1 MIGETLSHY
10 RVVRRLGEGGMGE
23 VFLAEDLRLHRPV
36 ALKMLRAERARD
48 HGSMKRLLAEA
59 RAASALN
66 HPHIAVVYEID
77 EVERNGGLV
86 RFIAME
92 YVAGESFAE
101 LARRGELSLERVLE
115 LGLQVAD
122 ALAEAHARGI
132 VHRDVKPTNLSLT
145 DSGRVKVL
153 DFGLAQQ
160 CALPGELD
168 TTWTREP
175 GREAERGSLLG
186 TLAYMAPEQARG
198 LDVDGRADIFSLGAV
213 LFELVSGRSP
223 FARANAALTLDATL
237 NGEIPPLV
245 PHRAE
250 ARIGDLE
257 KILHRMLAKDREQRY
272 PSMREAADDLRGLRL
287 GSSPAA
293 VPAARPSRAVAVLG
307 FHNITRNGED
317 DWIGTGIA
325 ETVTADL
332 QGVEGIAVIT
342 RARVHESLRGLG
354 ASEQDNLGLATRVG
368 RALGARWVLSG
379 GFQRAGESVRI
390 TAELLEVATS
400 AVLRTVKLDGT
411 LSAIF
416 ELQDRIVCELSDSL
430 RLGLQPGE
438 RLGDDE
444 THVVE
449 AYEAF
454 TRGLINVRVESFEGL
469 DRAVLLFERAVR
481 LDPSYARAH
490 VELGSAL
497 ASKADYLA
505 VRELYERSLGSLR
518 RAIELK
524 PDLLRAWRE
533 MGWVLVSLGREEEGI
548 QAVDRALSLD
558 PEDAGAL
565 GSMGRAI
572 FVGRAEFQRAAEF
585 FDRALTSNP
594 RGGWWA
600 LQLSHCA
607 ALLRQF
613 QRAETAAQRAVELQ
627 EAFLSGQ
634 GGIRIVGAY
643 MRLGHLAALQD
654 RPDEALAHFDRELA
668 FIERAEHA
676 LRGRISIE
684 LQMRRGAALRALG
697 QELEAAKAFDAALG
711 AFDERVRLGA
721 DDPFT
726 RYYAAAVHALR
737 GETEE
742 ALVFLEK
749 AARVR
754 RRFTV
759 ARARIEPEFQGLR
772 AEPAFAA
779 LVGSA
784 RNEGGPGALS

>member
-23 VFLAEDLRLHRPV
+23 VFLAEDLRLRRPV
-36 ALKMLRAERARD
+36 ALKTLRPERARD
-48 HGSMKRLLAEA
+48 EAALKRLLAEA

-77 EVERNGGLV
+77 EAERDGGLV

-92 YVAGESFAE
+92 YVSGESFAE
-101 LARRGELSLERVLE
+101 LVRRSDIPLDRILE

-122 ALAEAHARGI
+122 ALAEAHAHGI

-153 DFGLAQQ
+153 DFGLAQH
-160 CALPGELD
+160 CALPGEMD
-168 TTWTREP
+168 ATWTREP
-175 GREAERGSLLG
+175 GREAERGGLLG

-198 LDVDGRADIFSLGAV
+198 EDVDGRADVFSLGAV
-213 LFELVSGRSP
+213 LYELVSGRSP
-223 FARANAALTLDATL
+223 FARPNAALTLEALL
-237 NGEIPPLV
+237 NGALPPLV
-245 PHRAE
+245 PRSSDPRTGA
-250 ARIGDLE
+250 LE
-257 KILHRMLAKDREQRY
+257 KVLERMLAKHREARY
-272 PSMREAADDLRGLRL
+272 PGMREAAEDLRAVRL
-287 GSSPAA
+287 GSPTN
-293 VPAARPSRAVAVLG
+293 VPVARASRAVAVLG
-307 FHNITRNGED
+307 FSNITRNGED

-332 QGVEGIAVIT
+332 QGLEGIAVIA

-354 ASEQDNLGLATRVG
+354 ASEQDDVGLAARVG

-379 GFQRAGESVRI
+379 GFQRAGESVRV
-390 TAELLEVATS
+390 TAQLLEVATGT
-400 AVLRTVKLDGT
+400 VLRIVKLDGA

-438 RLGDDE
+438 RVGDDE

-454 TRGLINVRVESFEGL
+454 TRGLINVRVESFETL

-505 VRELYERSLGSLR
+505 VAELYDRSLVSLR

-524 PDLLRAWRE
+524 PELLRAWRE
-533 MGWVLVSLGREEEGI
+533 MGWVLLSLGREQEGVE
-548 QAVDRALSLD
+548 AVERALALD

-565 GSMGRAI
+565 GSMGRAL
-572 FVGRAEFQRAAEF
+572 FVGRAEFQKAADF
-585 FDRALTSNP
+585 FDRALAGNP

-613 QRAETAAQRAVELQ
+613 ERGETAARSAVELQ

-643 MRLGHLAALQD
+643 MRLGHLAALQG
-654 RPDEALAHFDRELA
+654 RPSEALDHFDREIA
-668 FIERAEHA
+668 FIDRAEHA

-697 QELEAAKAFDAALG
+697 RELEAAKALDAALA

-742 ALVFLEK
+742 ALVSLEK

-759 ARARIEPEFQGLR
+759 ARARIEPEFESLR
-772 AEPAFAA
+772 KEPAFAA
-779 LVGSA
+779 LVA
-784 RNEGGPGALS
+784 NA

>member
-23 VFLAEDLRLHRPV
+23 VFLAEDLRLRRPV
-36 ALKMLRAERARD
+36 ALKMLRPERARD
-48 HGSMKRLLAEA
+48 ESAVKRLLAEA

-77 EVERNGGLV
+77 EAERSGGLV

-92 YVAGESFAE
+92 YVSGESFAE
-101 LARRGELSLERVLE
+101 LARRSDIPLDRILE
-115 LGLQVAD
+115 LGLQAAD

-145 DSGRVKVL
+145 ESGRVKVL
-153 DFGLAQQ
+153 DFGLAQH
-160 CALPGELD
+160 CALPGEMD
-168 TTWTREP
+168 STWTREP
-175 GREAERGSLLG
+175 GHEQANGGLAG

-198 LDVDGRADIFSLGAV
+198 EDVDGRADIFSLGAV
-213 LFELVSGRSP
+213 LYELVSGRSP
-223 FARANAALTLDATL
+223 FTRANAALTLEAVL
-237 NGEIPPLV
+237 NGALPPLV
-245 PHRAE
+245 
-250 ARIGDLE
+250 ARLRDPRLGELE
-257 KILHRMLAKDREQRY
+257 KVLQRMLAKDREARHAG
-272 PSMREAADDLRGLRL
+272 MREAADDLRVVRL
-287 GSSPAA
+287 GN
-293 VPAARPSRAVAVLG
+293 VPAGVPLARSSRAVAVLG
-307 FHNITRNGED
+307 FSNITKNGED

-332 QGVEGIAVIT
+332 QGVEGIAVIA

-354 ASEQDNLGLATRVG
+354 ATEADDIGLAARLG
-368 RALGARWVLSG
+368 RAVGARWVLTG
-379 GFQRAGESVRI
+379 GFQRAGESVRV
-390 TAELLEVATS
+390 TAQLLEVATGS
-400 AVLRTVKLDGT
+400 VARTVKLDGT
-411 LSAIF
+411 LRAIF

-430 RLGLQPGE
+430 RLGLQPGDK
-438 RLGDDE
+438 LGDDE

-449 AYEAF
+449 AYEAY
-454 TRGLINVRVESFEGL
+454 TRGLINVRVETFETL

-490 VELGSAL
+490 AELGSAF

-505 VRELYERSLGSLR
+505 MPELYDRSLASLR
-518 RAIELK
+518 RALDLK

-533 MGWVLVSLGREEEGI
+533 IGWVLLSVGRDDEGVE
-548 QAVDRALSLD
+548 AVERALALD

-565 GSMGRAI
+565 GSMGRAL
-572 FVGRAEFQRAAEF
+572 FVGRAEFEKAAEL
-585 FDRALTSNP
+585 FDRALAGNP

-613 QRAETAAQRAVELQ
+613 ERGEKAAQRAVELQ

-634 GGIRIVGAY
+634 GGIRIVGSY
-643 MRLGHLAALQD
+643 MRMGHLAALQD
-654 RPDEALAHFDRELA
+654 RHAEALDSFDREIA
-668 FIERAEHA
+668 FIDRVEHA

-697 QELEAAKAFDAALG
+697 RELEAAKALDAALL

-742 ALVFLEK
+742 ALVSLEK
-749 AARVR
+749 AARMR
-754 RRFTV
+754 RLFTV
-759 ARARIEPEFQGLR
+759 ARARVEPEFQSLHK
-772 AEPAFAA
+772 EPAFLA
-779 LVGSA
+779 LVGMA
-784 RNEGGPGALS
+784 